1 MIMVKK
7 IALLLL
13 SALTAA
19 CCVSSKS
26 NTTPDGGKDDD
37 KTAKVG
43 EVLPAWSEGW
53 LDIHAICTGRGE
65 CFFYIMPD
73 GTTMVVDCGEITSGI
88 STSTTPAGDEI
99 TIKTVDPMPNSLAK
113 AYETVGRYVKHFLPS
128 GSSSIDYMLM
138 THYHNDHMGSII
150 KGYPQSSAGN
160 YSLTGIP
167 GLYSVVPFKKMID
180 RSYPDYTTYSPDIV
194 KNYANFIE
202 YATSAKGL
210 QVEKFE
216 VGSKSQIA
224 MLGDAS
230 KYPSFQIWNLCGG
243 GYVWNGA
250 AAIDCYGSSSLNENG
265 ASCGFLLSYGKFDW
279 LAAGDAGDTNSKVAY
294 LMASQIGR
302 KIDGMKAHHHLSWKS
317 MAARSMSILQPKLI
331 VSENFWTHQPWPAE
345 FETMYGAYPREKNI
359 FFTNIAAEVAAA
371 NPGMMSKVTGY
382 NGHVVVRVAPG
393 GDEYSVYLLDA
404 TDYKYKVKAI
414 YGPFKSE

>member
-1 MIMVKK
+1 MYMIKK
-7 IALLLL
+7 ISLLFL

-26 NTTPDGGKDDD
+26 NTTPDNGKDDV
-37 KTAKVG
+37 KTPVVG
-43 EVLPAWSEGW
+43 EALPAWSEGQ

-65 CFFYIMPD
+65 CFFYILPD
-73 GTTMVVDCGEITSGI
+73 GTTLVVDCGEIPAGI
-88 STSTTPAGDEI
+88 STSTTPDGEEI
-99 TIKTVDPMPNSLAK
+99 TIKTVDPMPNSTAK
-113 AYETVGRYVKHFLPS
+113 AYETVGRYIKNFLPS

-138 THYHNDHMGSII
+138 THYHNDHMGSIMS
-150 KGYPQSSAGN
+150 GYPQSSAGD

-167 GLYSVVPFKKMID
+167 GLYSMVPFKKMID
-180 RSYPDYTTYSPDIV
+180 RSYPDYTTYSPAIV
-194 KNYANFIE
+194 KNYAAFIE
-202 YATSAKGL
+202 YAAANKGL

-224 MLGDAS
+224 LLKESS

-250 AAIDCYGSSSLNENG
+250 AAVDCYGSATLNENG

-279 LAAGDAGDTNSKVAY
+279 LASGDAGDTNSKVAY

-345 FETMYGAYPREKNI
+345 FATMYDAYPGEKNI

-371 NPGMMSKVTGY
+371 NPVMMSKVTGY

-393 GDEYSVYLLDA
+393 GDEYTVYVLDA
-404 TDYKYKVKAI
+404 TNYKYIVKAI
-414 YGPFKSE
+414 YGPFKCE

>member
-1 MIMVKK
+1 MIKK

-13 SALTAA
+13 SALAAA

-26 NTTPDGGKDDD
+26 NTTPDGGKDDG

-43 EVLPAWSEGW
+43 EALPAWSEGQ

-73 GTTMVVDCGEITSGI
+73 GTTMVVDCGEIPSGI
-88 STSTTPAGDEI
+88 STSTTPDGQEI

-128 GSSSIDYMLM
+128 GSSAIDYMLM
-138 THYHNDHMGSII
+138 THYHNDHMGSIM
-150 KGYPQSSAGN
+150 KGYPQSAAGN

-194 KNYANFIE
+194 KNYASFIE
-202 YATSAKGL
+202 YATSTKGL

-216 VGSKSQIA
+216 VGSEDQIK
-224 MLGDAS
+224 LQKEAS
-230 KYPSFQIWNLCGG
+230 KYPSFKIENLCGG
-243 GYVWNGA
+243 GYAWNGTEA
-250 AAIDCYGSSSLNENG
+250 VNYYGSSNLNENG

-279 LAAGDAGDTNSKVAY
+279 LTAGDAGDANSKVAY
-294 LMASQIGR
+294 PVARQIGR
-302 KIDGMKAHHHLSWKS
+302 KIDGMKANHHFSWNS
-317 MAARSMSILQPKLI
+317 MASRSMSILRPNLI
-331 VSENFWTHQPWPAE
+331 VSENFWSHQPWPAE
-345 FETMYGAYPREKNI
+345 FHTMTNSYTGDKKF
-359 FFTNIAAEVAAA
+359 FFTNIIADVVAA
-371 NPGMMSKVTGY
+371 NPDMMSKITAY

-404 TDYKYKVKAI
+404 TNYKYTVKSI